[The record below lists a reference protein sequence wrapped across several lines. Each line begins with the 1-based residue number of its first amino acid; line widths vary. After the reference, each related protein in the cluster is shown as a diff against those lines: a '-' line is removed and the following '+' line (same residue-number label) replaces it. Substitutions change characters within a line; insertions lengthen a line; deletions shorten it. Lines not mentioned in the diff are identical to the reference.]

1 MINNY
6 LNKYVMKKNNL
17 LLIVVMIILIAI
29 AMIWVLKN
37 SSSDMT
43 TPPTTPNQTFEN
55 LPSDTDMPLEGLNI
69 APETIPAN

>member
-1 MINNY
+1 M
-6 LNKYVMKKNNL
+6 
-17 LLIVVMIILIAI
+17 LIVALIVLIAI

-37 SSSDMT
+37 SNSNMT

-55 LPSDTDMPLEGLNI
+55 LPQGTDMPLEGLNI

>member
-1 MINNY
+1 
-6 LNKYVMKKNNL
+6 MKKNNL
-17 LLIVVMIILIAI
+17 MLIVALIVLIAI

-37 SSSDMT
+37 SNSNMT

-55 LPSDTDMPLEGLNI
+55 LPQGTDMPLEGLNI